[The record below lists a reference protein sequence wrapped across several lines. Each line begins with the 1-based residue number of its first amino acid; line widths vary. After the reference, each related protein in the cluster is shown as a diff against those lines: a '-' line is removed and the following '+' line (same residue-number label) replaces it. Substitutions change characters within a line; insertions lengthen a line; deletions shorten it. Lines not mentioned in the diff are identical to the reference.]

1 MHVKVHHL
9 LVVIHF
15 MRKVSKECTAEGLF
29 WRSLLQALR
38 KPWKQLRQQS
48 AIDVDDVE
56 EDRADAATVAEPEM
70 EVEHRQSEGEPEP
83 DEEML
88 QDIPEYE
95 EEVTQA
101 MLDER
106 RPLLLPGRAMVT
118 DPDLMQAR
126 AAMQPIYCPEMK
138 RGKCIDAKRP
148 AVACM
153 VYYMVYGQSD
163 QEEVDQEKNPQA
175 HVARPALQHIL
186 PSDYLNAGQ
195 TSIMDQGI
203 TQEHRERVARPSNV
217 KGPASASSQGDNRRV
232 TWNANTYVDKAKVTD
247 FEDPEEAFRTR
258 VRNNRPRSRSR
269 TRGSMADS
277 GLERRIQA
285 KHCKAMP
292 LHWLRV

>member
-153 VYYMVYGQSD
+153 VYYMVRAMYNTNRGRRHRHGLQCHTSKCQKSFRKD
-163 QEEVDQEKNPQA
+163 VDMMSWETGLANCAK
-175 HVARPALQHIL
+175 
-186 PSDYLNAGQ
+186 
-195 TSIMDQGI
+195 SIQ
-203 TQEHRERVARPSNV
+203 
-217 KGPASASSQGDNRRV
+217 
-232 TWNANTYVDKAKVTD
+232 
-247 FEDPEEAFRTR
+247 
-258 VRNNRPRSRSR
+258 RPRSAGTSPTRKFLNLPGRKQTQR
-269 TRGSMADS
+269 TLRASTCSEGS
-277 GLERRIQA
+277 ERIKSCLLMGYFREAFNPKTYYDRDQETV
-285 KHCKAMP
+285 HP
-292 LHWLRV
+292 ERDHS